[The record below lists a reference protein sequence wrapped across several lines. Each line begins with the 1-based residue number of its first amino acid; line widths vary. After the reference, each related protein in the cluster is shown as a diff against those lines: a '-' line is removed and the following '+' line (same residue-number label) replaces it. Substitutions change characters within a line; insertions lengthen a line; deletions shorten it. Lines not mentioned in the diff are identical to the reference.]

1 MSQGSSTIVTPP
13 LTQTNVMLPKVAFV
27 KGRSLWADAWHR
39 LKKDKVAMVCLC
51 IVIFYLL
58 IAIGVKLGLIA
69 SNWSDAVDVP
79 LGEAK
84 EYHPPS
90 LASWKL
96 LAGTDIFGRSVVLK
110 TIYGCYVSMTVGVVS
125 SLIAIPIGVVLGA
138 CAGYFGGWIDDII
151 TWFYTTMSN
160 IPTILLI
167 LSLSLVL
174 GKGLWSINIAL
185 GFSAWI
191 AMARLI
197 RGEFMKHKERE
208 YVQAAK
214 SLGAGHSRRIFIH
227 ILPNV
232 FHLIIINF
240 SFLFVSGIKTE
251 VILSYLGLG
260 VQGIPSWG
268 TMIDESKLELAR
280 GVWWQL
286 AAATFAML
294 FVVLALNILGDALRD
309 CLDPKLK

>member
-1 MSQGSSTIVTPP
+1 MSQTASANSATLIANAAP
-13 LTQTNVMLPKVAFV
+13 
-27 KGRSLWADAWHR
+27 KGRSLWQDAWHR
-39 LKKDKVAMVCLC
+39 LKKDRLAMACLYIVAVYMV
-51 IVIFYLL
+51 

-69 SNWSDAVDVP
+69 SGWAEAVEVP

-90 LASWKL
+90 MANWKL
-96 LAGTDIFGRSVVLK
+96 WFGTDIFGRSVVLK

-125 SLIAIPIGVVLGA
+125 SMIAIPIGVVLGA
-138 CAGYFGGWIDDII
+138 VAGYFSGWLDDFIV
-151 TWFYTTMSN
+151 WFYTTISN

-167 LSLSLVL
+167 LSLSLML
-174 GKGLWSINIAL
+174 GKGLVAINIAL
-185 GFSAWI
+185 GVSGWVG
-191 AMARLI
+191 MCRLI
-197 RGEFMKHKERE
+197 RGEFLKHKERE
-208 YVQAAK
+208 YVQAAR
-214 SLGAGHSRRIFIH
+214 SLGAGNSRRIFIH

-240 SFLFVSGIKTE
+240 SFLFIAGIKTE

-268 TMIDESKLELAR
+268 TMIDEAKLELSR

-286 AAATFAML
+286 VSATGAMAI
-294 FVVLALNILGDALRD
+294 VVLALNILGDALRD

>member
-1 MSQGSSTIVTPP
+1 
-13 LTQTNVMLPKVAFV
+13 
-27 KGRSLWADAWHR
+27 
-39 LKKDKVAMVCLC
+39 MVCLC

>member
-1 MSQGSSTIVTPP
+1 MIGSISSAQPHLKEVDT
-13 LTQTNVMLPKVAFV
+13 V

-39 LKKDKVAMVCLC
+39 LQKDKFAMLCLG
-51 IVIFYLL
+51 VVVFYAL
-58 IAIGVKLGLIA
+58 IALGVKLGLIA
-69 SNWSDAVDVP
+69 ASWGDVVP
-79 LGEAK
+79 VPPGEKA
-84 EYHPPS
+84 EYHEPS
-90 LASWKL
+90 LYNWRL
-96 LAGTDIFGRSVVLK
+96 WCGTDIFGRSVLLK
-110 TIYGCYVSMTVGVVS
+110 TVYGCYISMTVGVVS

-138 CAGYFGGWIDDII
+138 LAGYFGGWVDDVI

-174 GKGLWSINIAL
+174 GKGLWSMNIAL
-185 GFSAWI
+185 GVSYWV
-191 AMARLI
+191 AMCRLI

-208 YVQAAK
+208 YVQAAR
-214 SLGAGHSRRIFIH
+214 SLGASHGRRIFLH

-286 AAATFAML
+286 GAATIAML
-294 FVVLALNILGDALRD
+294 VVVLALNVVGDALRD

>member
-1 MSQGSSTIVTPP
+1 MSQT
-13 LTQTNVMLPKVAFV
+13 VAAAP
-27 KGRSLWADAWHR
+27 KGRSLWADAWKR
-39 LKKDKVAMVCLC
+39 MQKDRMAMVCLG
-51 IVIFYLL
+51 IVLFYLL
-58 IAIGVKLGLIA
+58 IAVGVKLGLIA
-69 SNWSDAVDVP
+69 SGWGESVEVP
-79 LGEAK
+79 IGEAK

-90 LASWKL
+90 FASWKL
-96 LAGTDIFGRSVVLK
+96 WAGTDIFGRSVLLK

-138 CAGYFGGWIDDII
+138 LAGYFGGWIDDII
-151 TWFYTTMSN
+151 TWVYTTISN

-167 LSLSLVL
+167 LSLSLIL
-174 GKGLWSINIAL
+174 GKGLYAINIAL
-185 GFSAWI
+185 GCSFWI
-191 AMARLI
+191 AMCRLI

-286 AAATFAML
+286 GSATVAML
-294 FVVLALNILGDALRD
+294 VVVLALNVVGDALRD